1 MRNLKNVFLSLRKKT
16 GHKFVNLKTNF
27 KKFSIKFKENFK
39 KVKQQP
45 KSKRKSLFLGF
56 TTVIGI
62 FGVTLLTP
70 VLSAFAQELPKN
82 TPNPGTA
89 PAPAPGDLCPSPPR
103 PKSEELVRGLIGAA
117 GTICGLAVQ
126 TGSFAVGVACG
137 IVVVVGILKVQGK

>member
-1 MRNLKNVFLSLRKKT
+1 M
-16 GHKFVNLKTNF
+16 
-27 KKFSIKFKENFK
+27 
-39 KVKQQP
+39 KQQP

-56 TTVIGI
+56 ATVIGI

-82 TPNPGTA
+82 TPNPGT
-89 PAPAPGDLCPSPPR
+89 APAPGDLCPSPPR